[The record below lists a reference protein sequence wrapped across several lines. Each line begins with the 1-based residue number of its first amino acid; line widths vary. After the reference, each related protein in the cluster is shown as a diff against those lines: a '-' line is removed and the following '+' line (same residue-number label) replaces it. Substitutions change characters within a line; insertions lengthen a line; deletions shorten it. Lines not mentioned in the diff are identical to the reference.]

1 MSPGLFAK
9 ALSRDQFDKHLTDKN
24 LMSQKIVLAFS
35 GGLDTSYCLWQLKQ
49 LGHEVHSVFVDTGGV
64 SDKER
69 ARIES
74 RAQELGADRHWTI
87 DASEDI
93 WNEFVI
99 PLVWSHS
106 RMLDQ
111 YPMLC
116 SDRYVIVRKCLEIC
130 EQVGTRIFA
139 HGCTGM
145 GNDQLR
151 FDQTVRSLGDYEI
164 MAPIRDL
171 QTQTNQIRDFEIKA
185 LNDAGF
191 EVPISNSLYSINE
204 NLLGV
209 TISGGTIDRF
219 QQPDDNTWQM
229 VRPRNEWPE
238 QPATVTLGFAAGVVK
253 TIDGQAVEGPLLLQQ
268 LNQLFGQYGVG
279 RHIYTG
285 DVSIG
290 LKGRIVFECPGVT
303 ALLAAHRALEDTIN
317 TRFQNQ
323 FRHIIAARWAELV
336 YTGFFYEPH
345 KLDLEAYLASSQR
358 HVTGSVTLETQ
369 GGSVLAVAVDSPHI
383 LADPEAVYAQNC
395 NWTPEEAVGFIK
407 LLGQSSSLSAKING
421 VVTDSHASAKKT

>member
-1 MSPGLFAK
+1 
-9 ALSRDQFDKHLTDKN
+9 
-24 LMSQKIVLAFS
+24 MSQQIVLAFS
-35 GGLDTSYCLWQLKQ
+35 GGLDTSYCLWHLKQ
-49 LGHEVHSVFVDTGGV
+49 QGHVVHTVFVDTGGV
-64 SDKER
+64 SSDER
-69 ARIES
+69 SRIEA
-74 RAQELGADRHWTI
+74 RAVELGADRHWTI
-87 DASEDI
+87 DASHDI
-93 WNEFVI
+93 WREFLI

-130 EQVGTRIFA
+130 QQLGTQQFA

-151 FDQTVRSLGDYEI
+151 FDQTVRSLGDYQI
-164 MAPIRDL
+164 IAPIREL
-171 QTQTNQIRDFEIKA
+171 QSQTSQVRDFEIKA
-185 LNDAGF
+185 LTEAGF
-191 EVPISNSLYSINE
+191 QVPLSNSLYSINE

-209 TISGGTIDRF
+209 TISGGAIDRF
-219 QQPDDNTWQM
+219 EAPDDNTWQM
-229 VRPRNEWPE
+229 VRPRQEWPE
-238 QPATVTLGFAAGVVK
+238 ESLQVTLGFENGVATHLNGK
-253 TIDGQAVEGPLLLQQ
+253 PMEGPELLQT
-268 LNQLFGQYGVG
+268 LNQSFGRYGVG

-303 ALLAAHRALEDTIN
+303 ALLTAHRALEDTIN

-345 KLDLEAYLASSQR
+345 KQDLEAYLASSQR
-358 HVTGSVTLETQ
+358 HVTGQVTLETN
-369 GGSVLAVAVDSPHI
+369 GGSALAIEIKSPNI
-383 LADPEAVYAQNC
+383 LADADAVYAQSC

-407 LLGQSSSLSAKING
+407 LLGQSSSLSARING
-421 VVTDSHASAKKT
+421 LATESAGHHRSNKTAGENQL